1 LTSARELAR
10 IWEQMP
16 VSNVLFQLIR
26 GIFRQGR
33 LGLVLGGVAC
43 FGASPLFAAT
53 VWTGPLFTFSQPAP
67 MPTQATNQD
76 RITTNVWLTRASSK
90 GLFNA
95 ASETNATTLSPAGT
109 EWAFGALTN
118 YASLAFTNWLG
129 LLNGQS
135 PTTLVGQQMV
145 AHLTADDIYIS
156 IIFSFWGSGNSGG
169 FAYER
174 STPPPLTLSGSSING
189 GQFTFSYEAD
199 EGLAY
204 VIESSSNL
212 VDWTPL
218 QTNVPTGGTAQFSGP
233 INPTG
238 TSFYRVGL
246 SANP

>member
-1 LTSARELAR
+1 
-10 IWEQMP
+10 
-16 VSNVLFQLIR
+16 
-26 GIFRQGR
+26 
-33 LGLVLGGVAC
+33 
-43 FGASPLFAAT
+43 
-53 VWTGPLFTFSQPAP
+53 

-129 LLNGQS
+129 LLNGES
-135 PTTLVGQQMV
+135 PTNLVGRQMV

-156 IIFSFWGSGNSGG
+156 IDFSFWGSGNTGG
-169 FAYER
+169 FAYGR
-174 STPPPLTLSGSSING
+174 STPGVNLSGTTVSN

-199 EGLAY
+199 AGLTY
-204 VIESSSNL
+204 VIASSSNL

-233 INPTG
+233 VNPTG